1 MNKEKTIKLCG
12 TVLVVIALFF
22 VFHRLWVNREW
33 ILQWHPTPQLFLF
46 LLFCTV
52 GYAVINCALP
62 VAWFR
67 LLIWYGQ
74 PDADLR
80 NCLSLYAKTQIAKY
94 IPGNVFH
101 LTGRH
106 LLGRRL
112 GWSHAPLAAASLFEI
127 LGMLVASSALALLG
141 LIFLGV
147 REKHISSI
155 SIAAIFTLTLLF
167 PILLNKI
174 ASRFRLIEKLYLPG
188 KKSADIF
195 IGLLPVYLL
204 YLAFFLAL
212 GGLFLGVVHA
222 IAGLSDLGQAGPII
236 TVFAVAWITGFITP
250 GAPAGFGIREM
261 VIVGSLSNF
270 IGEPESIFI
279 AFLFRIVTVFGDFLF
294 FLSSFLFDRHLHV
307 KEIIAD
313 ETD

>member
-1 MNKEKTIKLCG
+1 LNKEKKIKIFGTIL
-12 TVLVVIALFF
+12 VLISLFF
-22 VFHRLWVNREW
+22 FFFRLWANREW
-33 ILQWHPTPQLFLF
+33 ILQWDPTPR
-46 LLFCTV
+46 LLLILVFCTV
-52 GYAVINCALP
+52 AYAVINYALP
-62 VAWFR
+62 IAWFR

-106 LLGRRL
+106 MLGRQL
-112 GWSHAPLAAASLFEI
+112 GWDHAPLAAASLFEI
-127 LGMLVASSALALLG
+127 IGMLVVSSAMALLG
-141 LIFLGV
+141 LTFLGV
-147 REKHISSI
+147 REKNISSVNI
-155 SIAAIFTLTLLF
+155 TAILILTLLF

-174 ASRFRLIEKLYLPG
+174 ASRLRWIEKLYLPG

-212 GGLFLGVVHA
+212 GGLFLGVVHGVS
-222 IAGLSDLGQAGPII
+222 GLSNFGQTGPII

-261 VIVGSLSNF
+261 VIVGSLSAF

-279 AFLFRIVTVFGDFLF
+279 AFLFRIITVFGDFLF
-294 FLSSFLFDRHLHV
+294 FLSSFLFGRHLYG
-307 KEIIAD
+307 KEKNNEIA
-313 ETD
+313 